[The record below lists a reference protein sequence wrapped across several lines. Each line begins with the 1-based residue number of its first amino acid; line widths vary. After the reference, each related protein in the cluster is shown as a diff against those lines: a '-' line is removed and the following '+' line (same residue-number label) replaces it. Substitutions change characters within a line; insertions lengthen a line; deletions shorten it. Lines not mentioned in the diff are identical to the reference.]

1 MLGAMGWLNTEPEFE
16 NSKFQL
22 LDPSKNIILGQGISL
37 PNKYICEGKTAAS
50 RIAHNV
56 INENGFG
63 DAKVFFL
70 CSKKDFQTIKPG
82 TSITFL
88 SPHTVQN
95 KDPYICMPEEAT
107 WWCLKVTK
115 DTAVN

>member
-1 MLGAMGWLNTEPEFE
+1 MGWLNTEPEFE

-63 DAKVFFL
+63 DARVFFCAARKTFRPL
-70 CSKKDFQTIKPG
+70 SQGHPLLSFHHTPCKTRTL
-82 TSITFL
+82 TS
-88 SPHTVQN
+88 
-95 KDPYICMPEEAT
+95 A
-107 WWCLKVTK
+107 CLRRLRGGV
-115 DTAVN
+115 

>member
-22 LDPSKNIILGQGISL
+22 LSPGKNIILGQGISL

-63 DAKVFFL
+63 DARVFFCAARKTFRPL
-70 CSKKDFQTIKPG
+70 SRGHPLLSFHHTPCKTRTL
-82 TSITFL
+82 TSACPRRL
-88 SPHTVQN
+88 RGGV
-95 KDPYICMPEEAT
+95 
-107 WWCLKVTK
+107 
-115 DTAVN
+115 